1 MTRVDWATGV
11 APYEFYREKAWQ
23 VSPRV
28 SIYHATCLL
37 YHVSDQPRP
46 RPSRRGDPLHQER
59 GGAGQEAQV
68 STTNSE
74 HCQYPVSQVCDIGA
88 APRGLAAGRD
98 HRGHHHLLRRDEE
111 QGAEGLREARAA
123 AAEQQHSGGVI
134 VSKHNLHC
142 QHIFILF
149 CLNE

>member
-1 MTRVDWATGV
+1 MSRV
-11 APYEFYREKAWQ
+11 Y
-23 VSPRV
+23 
-28 SIYHATCLL
+28 C
-37 YHVSDQPRP
+37 HVSDQPRP

-68 STTNSE
+68 NTTNSE
-74 HCQYPVSQVCDIGA
+74 HCQYPVSQVRDIGA

-123 AAEQQHSGGVI
+123 AAGQQHSGGVI
-134 VSKHNLHC
+134 VSKQFLNC